1 MDIFNDL
8 DPLLRIFWFI
18 AIPVS
23 IIFIIQTI
31 MTFMGGDA
39 SDGLD
44 ADFDGDFAHDGADG
58 PLQVFSLRNLVNFML
73 GFSWA
78 GIAFFRSIENHGLL
92 ITVALL
98 CGLVFF
104 FLFFFIIKQLQKL
117 AEDNSFRM
125 SDTLNKT
132 AEVYLTI
139 PANKSGK
146 GKVLVSVHGS
156 TRELEAM
163 TEKAEE
169 IKSGGVVKIIR
180 FESDIVIVE
189 SI

>member
-8 DPLLRIFWFI
+8 DPLLRIFWYM

-23 IIFIIQTI
+23 LIFIIQTI

-44 ADFDGDFAHDGADG
+44 ADFDGDMAHDGAEG
-58 PLQVFSLRNLVNFML
+58 PLQIFSLRNLVNFLL

-78 GIAFFRSIENHGLL
+78 GIAFFRTFDNQGVL
-92 ITVALL
+92 ITVAFIS
-98 CGLVFF
+98 GLAFF

-117 AEDNSFRM
+117 AEDNSFKL
-125 SDTLNKT
+125 SDTINKT

-139 PANKSGK
+139 PANKNGK
-146 GKVLVSVHGS
+146 GKVLVSVRGS

-163 TEKAEE
+163 TEKEIE
-169 IKSGGVVKIIR
+169 IKSGTVVRITR
-180 FESDIVIVE
+180 VDSDILIVE
-189 SI
+189 NL

>member
-1 MDIFNDL
+1 MDTFSDL

-44 ADFDGDFAHDGADG
+44 ADFDGDMSHDGGDG
-58 PLQVFSLRNLVNFML
+58 PLQIFSLRNLINFLL

-78 GIAFFRSIENHGLL
+78 GIAFFRTIESPGLL
-92 ITVALL
+92 VALAL
-98 CGLVFF
+98 IVGLVFF

-117 AEDNSFRM
+117 AENNSFKM
-125 SDTLNKT
+125 SDTLHKT

-139 PANKSGK
+139 PAQRGGK
-146 GKVLVSVHGS
+146 GKVLVSVNGS
-156 TRELEAM
+156 TRELDAM
-163 TEKAEE
+163 TETETE
-169 IKSGGVVKIIR
+169 IKSGNVVRIVRID
-180 FESDIVIVE
+180 SDILIVE